1 MKVFIKD
8 TGSEVELPNNCVSGG
23 EGDVYIKGNFAYKIY
38 HDINKALNEE
48 KFSELKVLDKEN
60 IIKPE
65 HLIYNNKDQII
76 GYVMKAIPKCYPLS
90 RLITNDFRNQHQIT
104 NEQILKLIQKMKE
117 TFEFIHQKNCLVID
131 GNEMNYLVDEKFEN
145 IYFIDVDS
153 YQTQK
158 YNANAYSPSTLDPI
172 AEKNRKFSIFSD
184 WFIFGIVSCS
194 LLVGIHPFKGSYKG
208 LSKNFK
214 KGDLK
219 SRMESSISIF
229 NKNVSVNSAVRSF
242 SIIPEHYKKWF
253 IDIFES
259 KKRIE
264 PPKNIFD
271 ITVSVK
277 ESIRKVIFDEKVKS
291 KNLYTAKDNII
302 DIYISENNK
311 FIKFNNSFF
320 DILKN
325 KNYKFKDNKTLFLEI
340 DKKPFLIKVDN
351 KIKLFD
357 INNGNNIE
365 TDIVSNSI
373 FIIDNRIYS
382 IYSNKINEL
391 KIFNNKL
398 LIENSWDIIESNTD
412 LFTNVLVQ
420 KIYNRNILY
429 IPFKNQYCSIN
440 NIKDLNDYKI
450 INAFFKNKI
459 LEIVGFINNE
469 YRRLIFKFDDNI
481 NNYEIIFNEETDN
494 LNINAITLDNG
505 VFISIFKDNELFLTV
520 NRLNKNDINIIK
532 DKNISLND
540 KLYSNKN
547 DVYLI
552 VNNEINQISL
562 T

>member
-1 MKVFIKD
+1 M
-8 TGSEVELPNNCVSGG
+8 
-23 EGDVYIKGNFAYKIY
+23 
-38 HDINKALNEE
+38 
-48 KFSELKVLDKEN
+48 
-60 IIKPE
+60 
-65 HLIYNNKDQII
+65 
-76 GYVMKAIPKCYPLS
+76 
-90 RLITNDFRNQHQIT
+90 
-104 NEQILKLIQKMKE
+104 
-117 TFEFIHQKNCLVID
+117 
-131 GNEMNYLVDEKFEN
+131 
-145 IYFIDVDS
+145 
-153 YQTQK
+153 
-158 YNANAYSPSTLDPI
+158 
-172 AEKNRKFSIFSD
+172 
-184 WFIFGIVSCS
+184 
-194 LLVGIHPFKGSYKG
+194 
-208 LSKNFK
+208 
-214 KGDLK
+214 
-219 SRMESSISIF
+219 
-229 NKNVSVNSAVRSF
+229 
-242 SIIPEHYKKWF
+242 HY
-253 IDIFES
+253 IFES

-271 ITVSVK
+271 INVSIK

-291 KNLYTAKDNII
+291 KNLYTAKESII
-302 DIYISENNK
+302 DIYISESNK

-325 KNYKFKDNKTLFLEI
+325 KKYKFLDNKTLFLEI

-357 INNGNNIE
+357 IISGNNIE

-373 FIIDNRIYS
+373 FIIENRIYS

-429 IPFKNQYCSIN
+429 IPFKSQYCSIN

-450 INAFFKNKI
+450 INAFFKNKM
-459 LEIVGFINNE
+459 LEIVGFKNNE
-469 YRRLIFKFDDNI
+469 YRRLIFKFDENI

-505 VFISIFKDNELFLTV
+505 VFISLFKDNELFLTV

-540 KLYSNKN
+540 KLYVNKN